1 MRIAKVIII
10 NTCTFDVLKIKNL
23 KWLSFY
29 KTTYTSIMKM
39 LVKDKM
45 IIGH

>member
-23 KWLSFY
+23 KWLSFC
-29 KTTYTSIMKM
+29 KTTYIMKM